1 MSVEKRIDDLIDAGW
16 HVLDSDFDVTAFRQ
30 WRERAVDCLDSLLG
44 PDHTYSR
51 HFRDYVNRQEPK
63 SILAAGGILTA
74 AKETV
79 GREDGGGASGFTLGA
94 DRGENEGPVH

>member
-1 MSVEKRIDDLIDAGW
+1 MSVEKRIDDLINAGW

-30 WRERAVDCLDSLLG
+30 WRKRAVDCLDSLLG

-79 GREDGGGASGFTLGA
+79 GREDHGGESGLTLEA
-94 DRGENEGPVH
+94 DRRENDGPIH